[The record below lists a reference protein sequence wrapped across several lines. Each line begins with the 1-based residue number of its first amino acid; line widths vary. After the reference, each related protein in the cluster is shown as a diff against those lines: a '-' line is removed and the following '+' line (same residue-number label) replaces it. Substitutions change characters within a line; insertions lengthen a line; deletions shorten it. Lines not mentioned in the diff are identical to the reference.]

1 MRRLYPNPQEGVEL
15 LPSYDVARP
24 RPASR
29 PWIGLCMVA
38 SLDGSTVVGG
48 EAEGNSRSLSNPIDQ
63 QLLLTLRSLADTLLV
78 GATTVR
84 REGYGPPRVP
94 GQRLAVVSRA
104 ARFDFDLPLWT
115 SGRAVLL
122 LPEDAPAVPV
132 PSIRAG
138 RGDLDL
144 VAAVAQ
150 LDADFVQAEGGA
162 SLNGLLAAGDLID
175 ELNLSLSPLMVGG
188 DGSRVTAHAPELV
201 RRMRLAHVL
210 EHDDFLFT
218 RYVRYG

>member
-1 MRRLYPNPQEGVEL
+1 
-15 LPSYDVARP
+15 
-24 RPASR
+24 
-29 PWIGLCMVA
+29 MVA

-48 EAEGNSRSLSNPIDQ
+48 EAAGNSRALSSPIDQ
-63 QLLLTLRSLADTLLV
+63 QVLLTLRSLADMLLV

-94 GQRLAVVSRA
+94 GQRLAVVSRTA
-104 ARFDFDLPLWT
+104 QFDFELPLWT
-115 SGRAVLL
+115 SQRAVLL

-144 VAAVAQ
+144 AAAVAQ

-162 SLNGLLAAGDLID
+162 SLNGMLVTDDLID
-175 ELNLSLSPLMVGG
+175 ELNLSLSPLIVGG
-188 DGSRVTAHAPELV
+188 EGQRVTAGVPELV
-201 RRMRLAHVL
+201 RRMHLAHVL

-218 RYVRYG
+218 RYVRGR